1 MKMESDNRKDIHK
14 LDFLKR
20 KISAPYQSIEYWLT
34 VPEFVDEML
43 DMVSNSAV
51 IDDLVVYEAMNRIYD
66 EKDKYKWTEQGKD
79 FNYRLAW
86 SAVKRLRK
94 VLNL

>member
-1 MKMESDNRKDIHK
+1 MDGRRDNRKDIHK
-14 LDFLKR
+14 LDFLKK

-43 DMVSNSAV
+43 DKVSRNAV
-51 IDDLVVYEAMNRIYD
+51 IDDAVVYEVMNRIYD
-66 EKDKYKWTEQGKD
+66 EKAKFKWTEQGKS
-79 FNYRLAW
+79 FNYRMAW

-94 VLNL
+94 VLSL